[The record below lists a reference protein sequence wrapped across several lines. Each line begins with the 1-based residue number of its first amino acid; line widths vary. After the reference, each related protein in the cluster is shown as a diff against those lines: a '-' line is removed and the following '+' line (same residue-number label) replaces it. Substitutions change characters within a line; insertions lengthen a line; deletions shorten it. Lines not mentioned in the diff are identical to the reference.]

1 MYVHVLAYR
10 VFCGQCVHVHVY
22 LYLSAIKCS
31 LWRPIIIVTCCNIT
45 LMQQSYLDKEHR
57 LEEQLNE
64 LQTNLAQLTAA
75 KSMKRESIEDDK
87 RSLTEIKQEL
97 GVIRKGGEE
106 LEEVERQLKQAVSRT
121 HHMMVT

>member
-1 MYVHVLAYR
+1 
-10 VFCGQCVHVHVY
+10 
-22 LYLSAIKCS
+22 
-31 LWRPIIIVTCCNIT
+31 
-45 LMQQSYLDKEHR
+45 MQQSYLDKEHR